1 LNRKIIFILTV
12 DLLATSG
19 DITMTWTSPI
29 FPKLYSNDSEVNP
42 FDKPITTDE
51 DSWIGSLI
59 NIGAM
64 IGPFPYGF
72 IGEKYGRK
80 IGLLAISIPHIISY
94 LTLAFSRTVYLY
106 YFARLLGGIAVGGG
120 YTLLP
125 MYVAEV
131 AEDSNRGMLSATL
144 SIFWTF
150 GNLIPYVIGPY
161 TPIVWFNVILACIP
175 TAFFIL
181 FFLIVP
187 ESPYYLIEKNRI
199 PQAEQTLMK
208 LRSHNKKVVE
218 TDIERIKLELKKN
231 EQKENFFDLFKSK
244 VYIKGLVISL
254 VLIIAQQLSG
264 VNAVLFY
271 TQEIFEAAGANGMS
285 PEISSI
291 IIGLVIFL
299 SSFGTLFLS
308 DRLGRR
314 LLILIS
320 LLGVFFTHLAF
331 GIFFYL
337 QSSTEVDVTP
347 ISWLPLLSLIVYF
360 VLFVIGIGPLPWTV
374 SSELFPTSV
383 RPYAATLVS
392 CACWT
397 TSFIVTKFFNDLN
410 ESIGQGETFWL
421 FGGFCFVAW
430 IFSIFFLPE
439 TKGKSF
445 QQIQEILKNK

>member
-1 LNRKIIFILTV
+1 
-12 DLLATSG
+12 
-19 DITMTWTSPI
+19 
-29 FPKLYSNDSEVNP
+29 
-42 FDKPITTDE
+42 
-51 DSWIGSLI
+51 
-59 NIGAM
+59 
-64 IGPFPYGF
+64 
-72 IGEKYGRK
+72 
-80 IGLLAISIPHIISY
+80 
-94 LTLAFSRTVYLY
+94 LY

-208 LRSHNKKVVE
+208 LRSYNKKVVE
-218 TDIERIKLELKKN
+218 TDIERIKLELRKN

>member
-1 LNRKIIFILTV
+1 
-12 DLLATSG
+12 
-19 DITMTWTSPI
+19 
-29 FPKLYSNDSEVNP
+29 
-42 FDKPITTDE
+42 
-51 DSWIGSLI
+51 
-59 NIGAM
+59 
-64 IGPFPYGF
+64 
-72 IGEKYGRK
+72 
-80 IGLLAISIPHIISY
+80 
-94 LTLAFSRTVYLY
+94 
-106 YFARLLGGIAVGGG
+106 
-120 YTLLP
+120 
-125 MYVAEV
+125 
-131 AEDSNRGMLSATL
+131 
-144 SIFWTF
+144 
-150 GNLIPYVIGPY
+150 
-161 TPIVWFNVILACIP
+161 
-175 TAFFIL
+175 
-181 FFLIVP
+181 
-187 ESPYYLIEKNRI
+187 
-199 PQAEQTLMK
+199 
-208 LRSHNKKVVE
+208 
-218 TDIERIKLELKKN
+218 
-231 EQKENFFDLFKSK
+231 
-244 VYIKGLVISL
+244 VISL

>member
-1 LNRKIIFILTV
+1 MACKVKVAL
-12 DLLATSG
+12 
-19 DITMTWTSPI
+19 
-29 FPKLYSNDSEVNP
+29 
-42 FDKPITTDE
+42 DKPITTDE

-218 TDIERIKLELKKN
+218 TDIERIKLELKK
-231 EQKENFFDLFKSK
+231 K
-244 VYIKGLVISL
+244 
-254 VLIIAQQLSG
+254 
-264 VNAVLFY
+264 
-271 TQEIFEAAGANGMS
+271 
-285 PEISSI
+285 
-291 IIGLVIFL
+291 
-299 SSFGTLFLS
+299 
-308 DRLGRR
+308 
-314 LLILIS
+314 
-320 LLGVFFTHLAF
+320 
-331 GIFFYL
+331 
-337 QSSTEVDVTP
+337 
-347 ISWLPLLSLIVYF
+347 
-360 VLFVIGIGPLPWTV
+360 
-374 SSELFPTSV
+374 
-383 RPYAATLVS
+383 
-392 CACWT
+392 
-397 TSFIVTKFFNDLN
+397 
-410 ESIGQGETFWL
+410 
-421 FGGFCFVAW
+421 
-430 IFSIFFLPE
+430 
-439 TKGKSF
+439 
-445 QQIQEILKNK
+445 